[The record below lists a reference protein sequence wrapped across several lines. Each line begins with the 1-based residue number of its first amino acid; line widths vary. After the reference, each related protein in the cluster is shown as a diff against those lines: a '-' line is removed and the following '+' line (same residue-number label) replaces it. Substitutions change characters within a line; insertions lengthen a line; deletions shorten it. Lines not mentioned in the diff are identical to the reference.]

1 MVKSTFVYKDFN
13 IKPKHKNSIIL
24 IGNFD
29 GVHIGH
35 RKLFDLA
42 NRKLLCDIT
51 IRAAWEQEPLETN
64 RVEISNSSFDRFGMP
79 RTVLYYKK
87 SEKDLNTVRKTI
99 EEIAKYGIDK
109 SIGRIKLR
117 DFIIGKS
124 GYPEDDQLGGPH
136 HLGGTRMASSS
147 KYGVVNE
154 NAKVYQTENF
164 YVMGSSIFPSG
175 GHANPTLTIV
185 QLSLRLAE
193 HLIHKV

>member
-1 MVKSTFVYKDFN
+1 M
-13 IKPKHKNSIIL
+13 
-24 IGNFD
+24 
-29 GVHIGH
+29 
-35 RKLFDLA
+35 
-42 NRKLLCDIT
+42 
-51 IRAAWEQEPLETN
+51 
-64 RVEISNSSFDRFGMP
+64 
-79 RTVLYYKK
+79 
-87 SEKDLNTVRKTI
+87 
-99 EEIAKYGIDK
+99 EEWI
-109 SIGRIKLR
+109 
-117 DFIIGKS
+117 
-124 GYPEDDQLGGPH
+124 PEDDQLGGPH